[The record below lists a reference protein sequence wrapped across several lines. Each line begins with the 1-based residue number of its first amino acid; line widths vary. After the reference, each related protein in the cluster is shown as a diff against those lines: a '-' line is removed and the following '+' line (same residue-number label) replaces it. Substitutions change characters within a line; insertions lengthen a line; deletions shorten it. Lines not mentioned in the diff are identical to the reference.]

1 MLRINPV
8 FKKLGS
14 FTVIFL
20 LIFSLKIVTQAQN
33 TNILRIAIPSIGT
46 FIPDEVLRTFE
57 AHYPDVQLQI
67 INVDTSLLFPD
78 PLAENPQDYSSSIRT
93 LVEQADVILM
103 NDNIAFGASISGTY
117 LLDLS
122 PIIIDDFD
130 IIDNTMHPVSI
141 EAFRDDSGSLW
152 GIANNVGL
160 NTILYD
166 PTALDTANLNPPNE
180 NWTLLDYE
188 QAATTLQASNGEVGM
203 LLKPPGIF
211 IRSLSLDPIVSA
223 TDAQPQFAQVGIST
237 LLSDFQQLRDNNL
250 VDINSSAQN
259 TMPYSIQSGS
269 ITAILDE
276 DNTLAVAPY
285 PNNAVDFFAWGFGVS
300 QASEQPILAYELALF
315 LATETDLSALTSG
328 LSLRSD
334 DLDIVLE
341 AYNPDTRALIETTL
355 ESPATLLE
363 RLYTLYLSQAVS
375 ENISS
380 MDDLDRLQAEAMTL
394 IDTLQ
399 NTSDMPVLLLPT
411 AIPNPVPNAEQI
423 SLRFGV
429 SSLLTNVNR
438 QEWQRIIDEFV
449 MQDNDVGEVL
459 LISPQ
464 SLDARTL
471 SQESDCFYTPFNYIP
486 DTDLSIMLSL
496 SPLIFADATFDPEDF
511 IGSDLSSFERDGQ
524 VWALP
529 MVITP
534 MLLQVDRDRFTDAN
548 YPMPAFNWTPSEF
561 EQSLRSIDETIAN
574 DNAPMQIF
582 SSHFMDN
589 GMTLLMLIAGYDGLP
604 IDYRTTPPTLGF
616 TSPENINAIRA
627 VLNLAREG
635 LIDYAPQIPQSIVS
649 YPGPSD
655 ATPIIPVNFGRSSYG
670 SYIGQGTD
678 WVSFPQSRNYSPVS
692 YNIGVASISSETT
705 APEACYRFIRTLI
718 QNPHLFIGLPAY
730 HSQINELDLSLT
742 RGGDVFQEYIDVLR
756 SDNML
761 EFPSI
766 LSFPNW
772 VERAML
778 YLAFDRYVLE
788 DAILEQELAG
798 AEIKALE
805 FRACV
810 ANISASGQASLTELT
825 NCLNDIDPD
834 LAEVIFG

>member
-122 PIIIDDFD
+122 PIIIEDFD

-188 QAATTLQASNGEVGM
+188 QAAITLQASNGEVGM
-203 LLKPPGIF
+203 LLTPPGIF

-223 TDAQPQFAQVGIST
+223 TDAQPQIAQVGIST

-259 TMPYSIQSGS
+259 TMPYSIQSGT

-471 SQESDCFYTPFNYIP
+471 SQESDCFYTQFNYIP

-788 DAILEQELAG
+788 DAILEQELAD